1 MESQLLPEDMDIT
14 EELSTETSELLTPS
28 KKSIFQTIFKFLNK
42 KPRKGADKM
51 AEDRNSTFDRVDAA
65 CKTLFVEKDKKYGHA
80 TVETGVQGAVVELVG
95 ITARL
100 KQLVLRSADHGASEV
115 AELAEILKD
124 AHNYA
129 NIALME
135 MADDNW
141 IGR

>member
-1 MESQLLPEDMDIT
+1 MATI
-14 EELSTETSELLTPS
+14 EELSTETLELSIPL
-28 KKSIFQTIFKFLNK
+28 KKSIFQTISEILNRN

-65 CKTLFVEKDKKYGHA
+65 CKALFVERDAKYGHA

-100 KQLVLRSADHGASEV
+100 KQMVLRSADHGASQVED
-115 AELAEILKD
+115 LAQILKD